1 MDSQLQTQQRAQFI
15 DRVHQEFL
23 VMTGYGAHVH
33 INTHGILMLFN
44 QFLNQPRPER
54 EFIRAAITSLKRA

>member
-1 MDSQLQTQQRAQFI
+1 MDFQLQAQQRTQFI

-44 QFLNQPRPER
+44 QFLNQQKPER
-54 EFIRAAITSLKRA
+54 EFIRAAIASLKRT